1 MSTRNDSK
9 LIFLFSLTVHK
20 VRRLKSPFRL
30 WHQSIGLENNPV
42 FITNRTCDCLWF
54 IYYRISSF
62 FIDWVWAHTFM
73 PNLPSEVEGIA
84 WCIAFMLEAVYIV
97 LGNFCTLVL
106 FAVKKRLRK
115 RSLFLVI
122 NSNINSSFV
131 QSINAAEYLRID
143 SAHVIVSFITL
154 TPLSIDFNSFLK
166 RPKYSFISLVAAFK
180 LSKRLTERMY
190 HLHRTSTLSFR
201 SLR

>member
-1 MSTRNDSK
+1 MKNIST
-9 LIFLFSLTVHK
+9 
-20 VRRLKSPFRL
+20 
-30 WHQSIGLENNPV
+30 
-42 FITNRTCDCLWF
+42 TNVPGN
-54 IYYRISSF
+54 SS
-62 FIDWVWAHTFM
+62 TFM

-97 LGNFCTLVL
+97 LGNFRTLVL

-131 QSINAAEYLRID
+131 QSINAAECLRRD
-143 SAHVIVSFITL
+143 TAHVIISFITL

-166 RPKYSFISLVAAFK
+166 RRKYSFISLVAAFK
-180 LSKRLTERMY
+180 LSKRLTERMH
-190 HLHRTSTLSFR
+190 HLHRPSTLSFR

>member
-1 MSTRNDSK
+1 
-9 LIFLFSLTVHK
+9 
-20 VRRLKSPFRL
+20 
-30 WHQSIGLENNPV
+30 
-42 FITNRTCDCLWF
+42 
-54 IYYRISSF
+54 
-62 FIDWVWAHTFM
+62 M

-97 LGNFCTLVL
+97 LGNFRTLIL

-131 QSINAAEYLRID
+131 QSINTAEYLRID

>member
-1 MSTRNDSK
+1 
-9 LIFLFSLTVHK
+9 
-20 VRRLKSPFRL
+20 
-30 WHQSIGLENNPV
+30 
-42 FITNRTCDCLWF
+42 
-54 IYYRISSF
+54 
-62 FIDWVWAHTFM
+62 M

-180 LSKRLTERMY
+180 LSKR
-190 HLHRTSTLSFR
+190 
-201 SLR
+201 